1 MLLEGALAVLVIV
14 AVSAGIGLAYEANG
28 ETLTGAAAWNQHYA
42 SWTAAQGLGSKID
55 AFVGGSANM
64 LAKLGIPTAIGIT
77 FIGVFVASFAGTTL
91 DTATRIQRYVFSEL
105 ATSIRLPA
113 LANRWVATA
122 IVVVAAGGLAFAT
135 GASGTGALTLW
146 PMFGAMNQLLAA
158 LALLVVTIYLRRRG
172 SWGFVLTLL
181 PCLFMLVM
189 TIWAMVGNEIGFVT
203 KDVSDAFPA
212 YQKWTL
218 VLVNGLTLLLAAVMA
233 VEAFITLLSRQA
245 REDRAT
251 T

>member
-1 MLLEGALAVLVIV
+1 
-14 AVSAGIGLAYEANG
+14 
-28 ETLTGAAAWNQHYA
+28 
-42 SWTAAQGLGSKID
+42 
-55 AFVGGSANM
+55 M
-64 LAKLGIPTAIGIT
+64 LAELGAQVKL
-77 FIGVFVASFAGTTL
+77 S
-91 DTATRIQRYVFSEL
+91 
-105 ATSIRLPA
+105 A
-113 LANRWVATA
+113 LSNRWVATA
-122 IVVVAAGGLAFAT
+122 LAVVTAGALAFAT
-135 GASGTGALTLW
+135 GADGTGAMTLW
-146 PMFGAMNQLLAA
+146 PMFGAVNQMLAA
-158 LALLVVTIYLRRRG
+158 LALLLVSLYLKRRG
-172 SWGFVLTLL
+172 GWGYILTLL
-181 PCLFMLVM
+181 PCAFMLVM